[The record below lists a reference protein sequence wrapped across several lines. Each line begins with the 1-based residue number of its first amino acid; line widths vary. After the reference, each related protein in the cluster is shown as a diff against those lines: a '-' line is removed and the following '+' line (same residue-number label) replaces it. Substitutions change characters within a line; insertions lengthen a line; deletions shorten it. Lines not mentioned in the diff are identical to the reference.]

1 MATMVKKKRD
11 FTEGPLFKQMVI
23 FTIPIILTSLLQIC
37 YNMADNIV
45 VGKFSGEEFALAAV
59 GATGPLSGLIVNLLM
74 GIGGG
79 GAIVIA
85 HALGAKDYKKLDRAI
100 HTSLTFS
107 FFGGII
113 FGLLFFFISKP
124 ALTLMNINPA
134 FIDLSIKYMQIY
146 AFGVPASAV
155 YNYTAAMVR
164 SMGDSKT
171 PLMILAISGLINIGL
186 NLIFVLCFGMDVD
199 GVALATIISQ
209 YVSAIWVVLVL
220 IKRKNVP
227 YEFSFKKLNI
237 DGKILKQSMRLGIPS
252 GIQQSMFSIS
262 NMLIVS
268 SMNTFDPYVYTGYTI
283 NTNID
288 NLLYCV
294 VSAFATTCLT
304 FTAQNYGA
312 KNRKRIHQSL
322 TYSIIQVVTV
332 GLICGVIVLLLTK
345 PLAMLFMP
353 ANATNIDVIL
363 KTTKELNLLL
373 NTTYFLLGVVSVLS
387 GALRGLGYSIVQMI
401 LYTIGICGTRV
412 VWIYTVFPTLNSP
425 VGLMLCYPAS
435 WIVCLI
441 LLGTSRILAE
451 KKLKEITAPKIK
463 ESDTSIAKI

>member
-1 MATMVKKKRD
+1 MSTTAKAKKD
-11 FTEGPLFKQMVI
+11 FTEGPLFKQMVL
-23 FTIPIILTSLLQIC
+23 FTIPIILTALLQLC
-37 YNMADNIV
+37 YNLADNIV

-59 GATGPLSGLIVNLLM
+59 GATGPLSSLIVNLLM

-85 HALGAKDYKKLDRAI
+85 HALGAKDYKKLDKAI

-124 ALTLMNINPA
+124 ALTLMDINPA

-155 YNYTAAMVR
+155 YNYTSAMVR
-164 SMGDSKT
+164 SMGDSRT
-171 PLMILAISGLINIGL
+171 PLIILSISGLINVGL
-186 NLIFVLCFGMDVD
+186 NLLFVLSFGMDVD

-220 IKRKNVP
+220 IKRKNAP
-227 YEFSFKKLNI
+227 YEFSFKKLGI
-237 DGKILKQSMRLGIPS
+237 DGKILGQSMRLGIPS
-252 GIQQSMFSIS
+252 GIQSSMFSIS

-288 NLLYCV
+288 NILYCV
-294 VSAFATTCLT
+294 VSSFATTCLT

-312 KNRKRIHQSL
+312 KNIKRIHKTL
-322 TYSIIQVVTV
+322 LYSIIQVITV
-332 GLICGVIVLLLTK
+332 GLICGVTILCLTK

-373 NTTYFLLGVVSVLS
+373 NTTYFLLGILSVLS

-401 LYTIGICGTRV
+401 LYTLGLCGTRV
-412 VWIYTVFPTLNSP
+412 IWIYTAFPILNSP
-425 VGLMLCYPAS
+425 VGLMLCYPIS

-441 LLGTSRILAE
+441 LLGTARIVAE
-451 KKLKEITAPKIK
+451 KKLRLQTVAAETYNNG
-463 ESDTSIAKI
+463 

>member
-1 MATMVKKKRD
+1 MAIALSTKKKN

-23 FTIPIILTSLLQIC
+23 FTVPIILTALLQMC

-59 GATGPLSGLIVNLLM
+59 GATGPLNGLIVNLLM

-107 FFGGII
+107 FLGGII

-124 ALTLMNINPA
+124 ALVLMDINPE
-134 FIDLSIKYMQIY
+134 FIDLSILYMQIY

-171 PLMILAISGLINIGL
+171 PLIILSISGLVNIGL
-186 NLIFVLCFGMDVD
+186 NVLFVLGFGMDVD

-209 YVSAIWVVLVL
+209 YVSAVWVVLVL
-220 IKRKNVP
+220 IKRKNMP
-227 YEFSFKKLNI
+227 YEFSFKKLSI

-252 GIQQSMFSIS
+252 GIQSSMFSIS

-268 SMNTFDPYVYTGYTI
+268 SMNTFDAYIYTGYTI

-288 NLLYCV
+288 NILYAV
-294 VSAFATTCLT
+294 VSSFATTCLT

-312 KNRKRIHQSL
+312 KNRKRIHKVL
-322 TYSIIQVVTV
+322 LYSIVQVVVV
-332 GLICGVIVLLLTK
+332 GLFCGLTVLLLTK

-373 NTTYFLLGVVSVLS
+373 NTTYFLLGIISILS
-387 GALRGLGYSIVQMI
+387 GALRGLGYSILQMI
-401 LYTIGICGTRV
+401 LYTVGLCGTRV
-412 VWIYTVFPTLNSP
+412 IWIYAVFPVLHSP

-451 KKLKEITAPKIK
+451 KKLKQICKSE
-463 ESDTSIAKI
+463 